1 MKIGGFLFLLFQLFL
16 HYEIM
21 KNSNFWIGPNFPTLV
36 ALSFILLS
44 CNNNDVKRSQTLN
57 KEQTITEEN
66 EDKKDNT
73 SLQAV
78 LNAKKEAYEKTADES
93 KKKAYADGIA
103 AARESGIESSALQVG
118 DTAPN
123 FTLSNAS
130 GESVELYDYL
140 DKGYVILTWY
150 RGGWCPYCNLTLQY
164 LQRELT
170 EFQKYNAN
178 LIALTPELPD
188 SSLSTAEKNELE
200 FEVLS
205 DVGNEVASEYGI
217 VFQLTDEVA
226 GYYNKGFDLNEYNGD
241 QSNELPLAATYVI
254 NNNAEIIYA
263 FLDADYRNRAEPSE
277 ITEVLKKLAE
287 N

>member
-1 MKIGGFLFLLFQLFL
+1 MK
-16 HYEIM
+16 
-21 KNSNFWIGPNFPTLV
+21 KSNFWVGLNFPILM
-36 ALSFILLS
+36 ALSFALVS
-44 CNNNDVKRSQTLN
+44 CNNNDVKRSETLSE
-57 KEQTITEEN
+57 EQKITKEN
-66 EDKKDNT
+66 EVKNNNT
-73 SLQAV
+73 SLEAV

-93 KKKAYADGIA
+93 KKKVYADGITA
-103 AARESGIESSALQVG
+103 VRESGIESSALQVG

-123 FTLSNAS
+123 FNLNNAS

-140 DKGYVILTWY
+140 DKGYVVLTWY

-164 LQRELT
+164 LQRELP

-188 SSLSTAEKNELE
+188 SSLNTAEKNELE

-226 GYYNKGFDLNEYNGD
+226 EYYNKGFGLNEYNGD

-277 ITEVLKKLAE
+277 ITELLKK
-287 N
+287 NTGM

>member
-1 MKIGGFLFLLFQLFL
+1 
-16 HYEIM
+16 M

-130 GESVELYDYL
+130 GESVELYDDL
-140 DKGYVILTWY
+140 DKAYVILTWY